1 MSSIASGEPYTRS
14 RHTRGIDH
22 VNEQVE
28 VTIPSIEQFDVAFGS
43 IGTVGPRKGRTN
55 EEEEW
60 HVLREFLKATIPNGP
75 LVLPIT
81 VRKACPPLPDF
92 VVPDANGKEFAA
104 RIEITRASNQ
114 ADQHEMTKI
123 EDGGQARLLGA
134 CGGRGATANPE
145 GPWAEDVI
153 EAIKRKRTKDIF
165 VKPHPCRHLI
175 IYPTSNMSILLL
187 NEASERKAINVLHS
201 LITHE
206 AEGLAQLANGCCVHV
221 LGKHYVC
228 VDILG
233 CMRRV
238 SRPCADMTLA
248 SDDDD
253 DE

>member
-60 HVLREFLKATIPNGP
+60 HVLREFLKATI
-75 LVLPIT
+75 PIT